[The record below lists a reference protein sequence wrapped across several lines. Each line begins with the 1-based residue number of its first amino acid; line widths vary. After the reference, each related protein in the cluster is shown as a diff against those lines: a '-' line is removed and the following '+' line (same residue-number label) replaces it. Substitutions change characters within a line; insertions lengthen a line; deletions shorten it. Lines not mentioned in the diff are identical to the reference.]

1 MQVGAASLPAK
12 TWRLVLDYGKGALL
26 GLVLYLL
33 LSALIFFCGF
43 MIALGNETPWSG
55 PILRAVG
62 AFFVVANPL
71 WGIPL
76 SMVLGAFCRGRK

>member
-1 MQVGAASLPAK
+1 MQVGEASLPVKA
-12 TWRLVLDYGKGALL
+12 WRLVLDYGKGALL

-33 LSALIFFCGF
+33 LSALVFFCAF
-43 MIALGNETPWSG
+43 MIALGNETQWSG
-55 PILRAVG
+55 PLLQAVG

-76 SMVLGAFCRGRK
+76 SMILGALCCGRK